1 MKELSDSYFISHYPK
16 TFKSL
21 KYTECDDGWF
31 SLLNA
36 LCVVIESEID
46 QLPSELQGDF
56 HAVQI
61 KEKFGALRFY
71 MNRTTPII
79 SGAIAMAEHMSYF
92 VCEECGNLGQLHTT
106 GWAKTL
112 CDKHYKK
119 RQKK

>member
-1 MKELSDSYFISHYPK
+1 MKELSEFYFISHYPK

-21 KYTECDDGWF
+21 KSIDCDEGWF
-31 SLLNA
+31 SLLNSLA
-36 LCVVIESEID
+36 VVIESEID
-46 QLPSELQGDF
+46 QLPSELQDDF

-71 MNRTTPII
+71 MSRTTPVM
-79 SGAIAMAEHMSYF
+79 SGAIAMAEHMSCF
-92 VCEECGNLGQLHTT
+92 VCEECGNLGQLYTV